1 MYSMRI
7 PTIIAIT
14 VNTTIRISYGLIC
27 TTSSLS
33 IEGMEVTA
41 YVMWVTPIN
50 ILAPENADFRC
61 SGMLSA

>member
-27 TTSSLS
+27 TTSSLRG
-33 IEGMEVTA
+33 GMEVTA

-50 ILAPENADFRC
+50 ILAPENADFGRAR
-61 SGMLSA
+61 MLSA